1 MEEESVYKVEITP
14 EAEKYYFD
22 VLEYFYKHHSADSAD
37 KKSEALLI
45 KAISLKNHPQRGRI
59 EECLTFLGKEYRFL
73 LYKYTQN
80 RSIKIIYF
88 VEEET
93 KTIYISDFFPT
104 KMNNLKIE
112 KRNNPLD

>member
-1 MEEESVYKVEITP
+1 MEEESVFKVEITP
-14 EAEKYYFD
+14 EAEKYYLD
-22 VLEYFYKHHSADSAD
+22 VLEYFYKYHSADSAD
-37 KKSEALLI
+37 KKSEELLMR
-45 KAISLKNHPQRGRI
+45 AISLEYHPHRGRI
-59 EECLTFLGKEYRFL
+59 EVSLSFLGKEHRYM

-93 KTIYISDFFPT
+93 KTVYITDFFPT

-112 KRNNPLD
+112 IRNNPLE